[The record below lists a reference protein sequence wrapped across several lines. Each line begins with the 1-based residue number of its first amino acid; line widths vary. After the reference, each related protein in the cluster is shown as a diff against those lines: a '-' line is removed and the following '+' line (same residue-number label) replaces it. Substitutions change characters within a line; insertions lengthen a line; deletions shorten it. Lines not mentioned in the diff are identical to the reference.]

1 MSHKAWLL
9 HQILVYSFTNNYTA
23 LFVDI
28 LTNRAV
34 YGTVFLNIIQI
45 KSQYLL
51 RYMIA
56 SLLLNREVDEL
67 LETALPLVLYEKD
80 QYSDSFT
87 EFIEAVY
94 EDFDFDR
101 AQTLIK

>member
-1 MSHKAWLL
+1 
-9 HQILVYSFTNNYTA
+9 
-23 LFVDI
+23 
-28 LTNRAV
+28 
-34 YGTVFLNIIQI
+34 
-45 KSQYLL
+45 
-51 RYMIA
+51 MIA

-87 EFIEAVY
+87 EFIEAIY

-101 AQTLIK
+101 AQTLIKQMTDDASNDLLLKNFSTQIQLQATLLVHEVKCQVYKSVNVSSLSTLSGVT